1 MRKFIKIIP
10 KKAGLLIIVLII
22 QQVSLVFSY
31 SGENIE
37 LITEKNIVH
46 DLPLFVQVEKN
57 GLNTYDL
64 NPYFQDDVE
73 RAIVLNAQIPDKIMT
88 DGLRSAQFLAYFI
101 NKNNPAINLQSALD
115 LADIYIEESQI
126 EGVNHDIAFAQM
138 CLETGFLKF
147 NGSVN
152 KDQNN
157 FCGLGATGPT
167 EKGDRFQTVRIGIRA
182 HIQHLKA
189 YADYNKLNANLVDT
203 RFQFIKRGSA
213 TTVDELTGKWAE
225 DMAYGEKINRL
236 VKNLYSL

>member
-37 LITEKNIVH
+37 LITEKNVVH

-73 RAIVLNAQIPDKIMT
+73 RAIVLNAKIPDKIMT

-101 NKNNPAINLQSALD
+101 NKNIYENCCNGAGSLHNADRNLC
-115 LADIYIEESQI
+115 
-126 EGVNHDIAFAQM
+126 G
-138 CLETGFLKF
+138 C
-147 NGSVN
+147 
-152 KDQNN
+152 
-157 FCGLGATGPT
+157 CGL
-167 EKGDRFQTVRIGIRA
+167 
-182 HIQHLKA
+182 
-189 YADYNKLNANLVDT
+189 
-203 RFQFIKRGSA
+203 
-213 TTVDELTGKWAE
+213 
-225 DMAYGEKINRL
+225 
-236 VKNLYSL
+236 